1 MDLWVWAVLLLL
13 IGLGLAVLEVFVP
26 SGGIL
31 GFLSICTVLGSVFLA
46 FRQGPLPGFLVLVMA
61 IVGLPAVIVLALK
74 YWPQTP
80 MGRRIMLGTPR
91 SEDVRSGIT
100 ERRGLIELMG
110 QVGHAKSQM
119 LPSGAV
125 AINGRVIDAVSEGM
139 PIDPGQRVRVV
150 EVRGSRV
157 VVRPLGDDET
167 PSPTDPDPLARPI
180 ETVSPD
186 PFEEPPA

>member
-1 MDLWVWAVLLLL
+1 MEQLWVWAVLVLL
-13 IGLGLAVLEVFVP
+13 IGLGLAVLEVFIP

-31 GFLSICTVLGSVFLA
+31 GFLSICSILGSVFLA
-46 FRQGPLPGFLVLVMA
+46 FRQGPMAGFLILTMA
-61 IVGLPAVIVLALK
+61 IVGLPVVVVLALK
-74 YWPQTP
+74 YWPETP
-80 MGRRIMLGTPR
+80 MGRRIILGSPR

-100 ERRGLIELMG
+100 ERRGLSELVG
-110 QVGHAKSQM
+110 QVGQVKSPM

-125 AINGRVIDAVSEGM
+125 AVNGRTIDAVSEGM
-139 PIDPGQRVRVV
+139 PIEPGQRVRVV

-157 VVRPLGDDET
+157 VVRPITDEV

-180 ETVSPD
+180 ETVAPD